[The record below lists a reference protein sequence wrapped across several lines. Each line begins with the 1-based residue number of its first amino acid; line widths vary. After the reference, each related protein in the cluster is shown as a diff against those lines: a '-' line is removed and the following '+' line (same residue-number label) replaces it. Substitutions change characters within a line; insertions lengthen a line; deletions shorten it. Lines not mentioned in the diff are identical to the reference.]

1 MKERV
6 IIDCDTGIDDALA
19 LVLALSRPELD
30 IVGITTVAGNV
41 DVENTTRN
49 TCNVVHLL
57 GRDDIRIAKGEPKP
71 LEREP
76 LRASGVHGV
85 TGLRGYMFDSDW
97 KENLLD
103 IHAVEFMKRLLEES
117 DEKTTIIA
125 IGPVTNV
132 AKLLIEHPEV
142 KDRIRRIVFMGTSYH
157 CGNPTPVSTFNVLV
171 DPEAFRKVIFS
182 GVEFVACPLE
192 VTKTATIEPDEVE
205 RLDAMGTP
213 VARFAASI
221 IRGYGIT
228 KIGADEK
235 IDTANEEVIS
245 ENRLKAAKES
255 NEVTMHDP
263 ATIAYVIDPSLFT
276 TAKYYCDVE
285 CKGELTTGFT
295 LIDKNDYYKKEDDE
309 RNLTLMESIDRPRFI
324 DLFLDSVRR
333 YG

>member
-85 TGLRGYMFDSDW
+85 TGLRGYTFDRDW

-132 AKLLIEHPEV
+132 ARLLIVHPEV

-192 VTKTATIEPDEVE
+192 VTRTATIEPDEVE

-285 CKGELTTGFT
+285 CTGELTTGFT